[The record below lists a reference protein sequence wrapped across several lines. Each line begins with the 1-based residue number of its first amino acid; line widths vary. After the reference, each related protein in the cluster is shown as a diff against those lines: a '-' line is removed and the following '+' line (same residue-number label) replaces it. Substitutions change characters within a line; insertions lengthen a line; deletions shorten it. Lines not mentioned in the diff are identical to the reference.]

1 MEEFV
6 VNKAVYSKLQSSRE
20 IRVNAN
26 NFNIVVDSQNEF
38 VRFVNEDVGSSLT
51 LFSKPNTMR
60 YISYTVDSIMSE
72 VISKF
77 GYQSKLHRY
86 MDGLLKELNYI
97 K

>member
-6 VNKAVYSKLQSSRE
+6 VNKAVYRKLHSLRE
-20 IRVNAN
+20 VKLTSDNVK
-26 NFNIVVDSQNEF
+26 IVVDSQNEF
-38 VRFVNEDVGSSLT
+38 VRFINDDIGSSLT

-60 YISYTVDSIMSE
+60 YRSYTVDSIMGE

-77 GYQSKLHRY
+77 GYQSKLHQY
-86 MDGLLKELNYI
+86 MDSLLTELQYI